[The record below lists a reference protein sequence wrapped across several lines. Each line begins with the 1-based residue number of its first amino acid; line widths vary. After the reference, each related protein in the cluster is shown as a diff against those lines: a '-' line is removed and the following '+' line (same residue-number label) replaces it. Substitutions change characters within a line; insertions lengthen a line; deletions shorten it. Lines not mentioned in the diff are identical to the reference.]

1 MNDIDLSDIEVL
13 WDKKLIAQE
22 IKRVSKEIDNKF
34 KNSDSVNL
42 IPILTGGLMFVS
54 SLIFE
59 LENLRSGC
67 YKMFPIIAKSYG
79 NSTQS
84 QGTKIYGYEFLS
96 DSLDKNSPSVIVDD
110 IMDTGETL
118 VTVSNK
124 VKEISNSVI
133 FTAVLLDK
141 LGRRN
146 NILEPD
152 FSCFVLEDNKWIV
165 GYGMDYEGKFRGLD
179 FLGYIPKLV

>member
-13 WDKKLIAQE
+13 WNKKIIDQE

-79 NSTQS
+79 NSTES
-84 QGTKIYGYEFLS
+84 QGTKIYGYEFLA
-96 DSLDKNSPSVIVDD
+96 DSLDKNS
-110 IMDTGETL
+110 
-118 VTVSNK
+118 
-124 VKEISNSVI
+124 
-133 FTAVLLDK
+133 
-141 LGRRN
+141 
-146 NILEPD
+146 
-152 FSCFVLEDNKWIV
+152 
-165 GYGMDYEGKFRGLD
+165 
-179 FLGYIPKLV
+179 

>member
-124 VKEISNSVI
+124 VKEISNSGI
-133 FTAVLLDK
+133 FTAVLKDK

-152 FSCFVLEDNKWIV
+152 FSCFILEDNN
-165 GYGMDYEGKFRGLD
+165 G
-179 FLGYIPKLV
+179 

>member
-1 MNDIDLSDIEVL
+1 
-13 WDKKLIAQE
+13 
-22 IKRVSKEIDNKF
+22 
-34 KNSDSVNL
+34 
-42 IPILTGGLMFVS
+42 MFVS

-84 QGTKIYGYEFLS
+84 QGTKIYGYEFLA

-118 VTVSNK
+118 LTVSNK
-124 VKEISNSVI
+124 VKETSNSGI

-146 NILEPD
+146 NVLEPD

-179 FLGYIPKLV
+179 YLGYIPKLVWKIYMYFSYYDDSYI